1 MINKFCNLIMN
12 PTVYHMHHS
21 DKRYENRD
29 KNTLQKYNGQFRRIK
44 EGSTGERNFEKFKC
58 TNEAV

>member
-1 MINKFCNLIMN
+1 
-12 PTVYHMHHS
+12 MHHS

-44 EGSTGERNFEKFKC
+44 EGCTGERNFEKLKC